1 MGTLEIE
8 LLIGPATFVT
18 MFQVLRIPT
27 SFNLLLGRPWIHR
40 AGAIPSSLHQKVK
53 FIHEGQVITVQS
65 TRDMFIFAEPLLQIS
80 HSDDDLQLTGFT
92 FDEVQ
97 TLEMKDLC
105 REFVAMS
112 FDQHGSIVVLDM
124 MRGMSYLP
132 GMGLSRHQHGPSEFM
147 TILDHDVPFGL
158 GFVPTEADYRY
169 MARLRKERVRSRLT
183 HTPFDYPIR
192 PYTMR
197 LSDYFVRV
205 LEPQTHSN
213 VIIGGLSTTQE
224 VGLQS
229 LVRQLWLSDG
239 APSTSTTAFTVL
251 SSLDRMSLMTLY
263 FPDEIDE
270 RGTFAEVGDIVN
282 GPALHDDYTDEMLA
296 LSLSQ
301 IEEIVQPGLAS
312 LFDLFG
318 VSTIKLIEE
327 IPTAPTPEPIEGI
340 IVGDVLFNGHV
351 GFVEGASDFVD
362 PPLSFDVLS
371 GFVSRF
377 DYVHDSSSMDL
388 SIFEYLP
395 VSYDIDLS
403 VPSSLTAQI
412 FDIDDEITRH
422 DSDDDSS
429 FVSDS
434 DPIDQRVSPA
444 VGDTEIVDFGIADQP
459 RELRIGSDLSA
470 DEKDSLIQLLR
481 AYLDIFAWSY
491 EDMPSLD
498 PSIVQHRLPLLP
510 HARPVKQKLRRLHPR

>member
-1 MGTLEIE
+1 M
-8 LLIGPATFVT
+8 
-18 MFQVLRIPT
+18 
-27 SFNLLLGRPWIHR
+27 
-40 AGAIPSSLHQKVK
+40 
-53 FIHEGQVITVQS
+53 
-65 TRDMFIFAEPLLQIS
+65 
-80 HSDDDLQLTGFT
+80 
-92 FDEVQ
+92 
-97 TLEMKDLC
+97 
-105 REFVAMS
+105 
-112 FDQHGSIVVLDM
+112 
-124 MRGMSYLP
+124 
-132 GMGLSRHQHGPSEFM
+132 
-147 TILDHDVPFGL
+147 
-158 GFVPTEADYRY
+158 
-169 MARLRKERVRSRLT
+169 RSRLT

-282 GPALHDDYTDEMLA
+282 GTALHDDYTDEMLA

-412 FDIDDEITRH
+412 FDIDDEITWH

-429 FVSDS
+429 SVSDS

-444 VGDTEIVDFGIADQP
+444 VGDTEIVDFGTADEP
-459 RELRIGSDLSA
+459 RELRIGSDLSSN
-470 DEKDSLIQLLR
+470 ERDSLIQLLR
-481 AYLDIFAWSY
+481 AHLDVFAWSY
-491 EDMPSLD
+491 EDMPGLD
-498 PSIVQHRLPLLP
+498 PSIIQHRLPLLP
-510 HARPVKQKLRRLHPR
+510 HARQLSRS